1 MNLIFSIMALIDGLL
16 CCTGDLLF
24 DLKGKGNKKLG
35 TSKNIDSNW
44 SKMAEW

>member
-1 MNLIFSIMALIDGLL
+1 MNLIFSIMGLVGGLL

-35 TSKNIDSNW
+35 TSKNIDSN
-44 SKMAEW
+44 